1 MSPASAGS
9 VVRAVFAA
17 VRVHD
22 QTAPY
27 DTIHAKV
34 HYPAV
39 PTGSDEERLT
49 GAVPADAA
57 RAPFPVVVFLNGINV
72 GPEAYGWLAQRLAA
86 EGTAVVT
93 FSWVGELFPGQYGL
107 TPGLDVGAARP
118 DTYGTR
124 PTATAVRPLLDML
137 RAMHDGDGP
146 LAGMLDL
153 DRVAIGGHSGGATV
167 ALHSSRHAFFP
178 SVRCVFGYAGHTVT
192 STALGWEPG
201 ALAPIPADCPVL
213 IMGGTRDGVMQRS
226 ADRYG
231 AEGHGSDPVVRTF
244 DEGVADDAV
253 AYLAIID
260 GANHFAMGHPEDPT
274 VARGFLDLAPD
285 GDPAAHRTLVA
296 DLTVAF
302 LRRHLLAVADDLDG
316 VLASSALAVARR
328 KPAGQSPRD
337 R

>member
-1 MSPASAGS
+1 MSSRASGS

-17 VRVHD
+17 VRVPD
-22 QTAPY
+22 QPAPY

-34 HYPAV
+34 HYPAA

-49 GAVPADAA
+49 GAVPADAG
-57 RAPFPVVVFLNGINV
+57 RAPFPVVILLNGINV

-86 EGTAVVT
+86 EGLAIVT

-118 DTYGTR
+118 DTYGTQ
-124 PTATAVRPLLDML
+124 PTATAVQPLLDAL
-137 RAMHDGDGP
+137 RALHDGDGP
-146 LAGMLDL
+146 LARMLDL

-178 SVRCVFGYAGHTVT
+178 QVRGVFGYAGHTVT

-231 AEGHGSDPVVRTF
+231 AEGHASDPVVRTF
-244 DEGVADDAV
+244 DEAVPADAT
-253 AYLAIID
+253 AYLAVID
-260 GANHFAMGHPEDPT
+260 GANHFAMGHPEDRT
-274 VARGFLDLAPD
+274 VARGFLDLDPD

-302 LRRHLLAVADDLDG
+302 LRRHVLEVDDDLDAL
-316 VLASSALAVARR
+316 LADPRLAVARTR
-328 KPAGQSPRD
+328 GGR
-337 R
+337 